1 MKAMILAA
9 GIGTRL
15 RPLTD
20 TTPKVMLPI
29 EGKPL
34 LEYHFDL
41 LKKFGIRDIGVNLH
55 HLPDVIRDY
64 FGDGSRSG
72 VNIRYSFEEELLGT
86 AGAVKKLED
95 FFDEPFLLIYGD
107 NLVEVDFSKLIRSH
121 ESLGGLA
128 TIAVYHHPE
137 PWTQGILEI
146 DENGRVKSFV
156 EKPPRD
162 QIKSD
167 FANAGIYV
175 LEPEVLQLIPPETF
189 FDFGND
195 VFPLMLKKNLPI
207 YACEIE
213 GYVQDIGTLERYAKA
228 QKDVKMGN
236 VWKVR
241 L

>member
-9 GIGTRL
+9 GMGTRL
-15 RPLTD
+15 KPLTD
-20 TTPKVMLPI
+20 NTPKVMLPI
-29 EGKPL
+29 AGKPL
-34 LEYHFDL
+34 LEYHFEL
-41 LKKFGIRDIGVNLH
+41 LKRFGIRDIGVNLH
-55 HLPDVIRDY
+55 HLPDVVKDY
-64 FGDGSRSG
+64 FGDGSKFG
-72 VNIRYSFEEELLGT
+72 VSIRYSFEEELLGT

-107 NLVEVDFSKLIRSH
+107 NLVEVDFSKLIDFHQSRS
-121 ESLGGLA
+121 GWA

-146 DENGRVKSFV
+146 DADGQVESFV
-156 EKPPRD
+156 EKPPRG

-175 LEPEVLQLIPPETF
+175 LEPEVLKLIPRDEF

-195 VFPLMLKKNLPI
+195 VFPLMLERGLPI

-213 GYVQDIGTLERYAKA
+213 GYVQDIGTPERYAKA
-228 QKDVKMGN
+228 QEDVKIGK
-236 VWKVR
+236 VWKEK